1 MRKLTYQNQSEIF
14 EKVVVRNGRLFLVRF
29 VIVERGGKL
38 RGRVISCE
46 AIVALPAGAAAERE
60 RCLPAF
66 SRTEPAPVTR
76 KHFKEIASPFFT
88 LEFFISQ
95 MTRAPSAH
103 NA

>member
-1 MRKLTYQNQSEIF
+1 MMYDLRIEEAEIF
-14 EKVVVRNGRLFLVRF
+14 EKIVRRNGRFFLVRF

-46 AIVALPAGAAAERE
+46 ALEVLPVGVTAESE

-66 SRTEPAPVTR
+66 SDVQPAPITR
-76 KHFKEIASPFFT
+76 KRFEEIVSPFFT

-95 MTRAPSAH
+95 MTRAPAG
-103 NA
+103 AI